1 MQAGI
6 HLHGRPPHRLDGTDG
21 RAMSRFNA
29 SWAAA
34 GTAWAAAPD
43 SSCYRTIAIPPA
55 FLTSMS
61 GTALYV
67 WFLLSNTAFPWP
79 HDTIG
84 TAEDLGIFF
93 GSLSVP
99 C

>member
-1 MQAGI
+1 
-6 HLHGRPPHRLDGTDG
+6 
-21 RAMSRFNA
+21 MSDFNA
-29 SWAAA
+29 TWAASGQPWN
-34 GTAWAAAPD
+34 GTPASA
-43 SSCYRTIAIPPA
+43 YRTIAIPPA
-55 FLTSMS
+55 FITAMS

-67 WFLLSNTAFPWP
+67 WFLLSNTAFPWR

-93 GSLSVP
+93 GSLWVL